1 MTISNLKPA
10 RASTAYDPI
19 DVHVGLQIRARRKV
33 LGLSQSDL
41 ARHLGLTFQQVQK
54 YERGANRVS
63 ASMLWKIAQKLDV
76 TVETLFDGYDPDGCK
91 SKPWKCDTQQLIMAP
106 GGMEMAQRYLS
117 AAPPLRIAM
126 VTCARALT
134 GAVAT

>member
-1 MTISNLKPA
+1 MTKPTTA
-10 RASTAYDPI
+10 RATHDPV
-19 DVHVGLQIRARRKV
+19 DMHVGLQIRSRRKM

-41 ARHLGLTFQQVQK
+41 AGHLGLTFQQIQK

-76 TVETLFDGYDPDGCK
+76 TVETFFDGYDPDGRK
-91 SKPWKCDTQQLIMAP
+91 AKPWKCDTQQLITAP

-117 AAPPLRIAM
+117 AAPPLRVAM

-134 GAVAT
+134 GAVAA